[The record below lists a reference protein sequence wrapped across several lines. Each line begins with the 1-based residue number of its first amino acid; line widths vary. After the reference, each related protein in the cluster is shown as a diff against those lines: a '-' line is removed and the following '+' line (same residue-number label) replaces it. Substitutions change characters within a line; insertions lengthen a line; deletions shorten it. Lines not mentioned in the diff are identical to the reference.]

1 MSYTKPTQT
10 TFAANLQPNEFVVTL
25 DTGETVAVC
34 AMAHRIA
41 GNRITVDAAARQVGP
56 DGSTIVD
63 ANGHA
68 VTSSLSH
75 AFTGEDVT
83 AYTAPTLI
91 KDCMLLVL
99 GEPTLVFGA
108 TLGLPPL
115 DPTAVLSYSIRHAIA
130 NAAHAGPVTNAAS
143 LL

>member
-1 MSYTKPTQT
+1 MAYTKPTQT
-10 TFAANLQPNEFVVTL
+10 PFAANLQPNEFVVTL

-34 AMAHRIA
+34 AMAKRIP
-41 GNRITVDAAARQVGP
+41 GNRITVDAAARQVGS
-56 DGSTIVD
+56 DGSTILD

-91 KDCMLLVL
+91 KECMLLVL

-108 TLGLPPL
+108 TPGLPPL
-115 DPTAVLSYSIRHAIA
+115 DPSAVLSYSIRHAISS
-130 NAAHAGPVTNAAS
+130 AAHAGPVTDAGA